1 MKYLLLLLFSINCY
15 PCGSERWKI
24 KVGTDHDIN
33 RLNQTIIPT
42 TIKFLNDIPQPEELP
57 ADNRIEPWEL
67 NIYEVE
73 ANLIKIKSEADGDSH
88 MVLESNGSTMIAELP
103 DLDCMGHNNPLS
115 DRVKGAI
122 AVINDMNFK
131 SKLLPIKI
139 KINGI
144 FFFDFKHGQTGV
156 AKNGGELHPVLHIEL
171 LE

>member
-1 MKYLLLLLFSINCY
+1 
-15 PCGSERWKI
+15 
-24 KVGTDHDIN
+24 
-33 RLNQTIIPT
+33 
-42 TIKFLNDIPQPEELP
+42 
-57 ADNRIEPWEL
+57 
-67 NIYEVE
+67 
-73 ANLIKIKSEADGDSH
+73 
-88 MVLESNGSTMIAELP
+88 
-103 DLDCMGHNNPLS
+103 MGHNNPLS